1 MPGSSNRKIHICH
14 TKLRYAIILF
24 ISLTAWANTYSQSW
38 LQQINKAKD
47 NQYDDAAQIKRLES
61 LLPQLEKTTY
71 HDTLGL
77 VYYYITW
84 RHTYLNQH
92 EEAISAASSSISNF
106 KKSNHSGYE
115 LPYIYLIRA
124 DQYKVL
130 RQYDLAITDAK
141 AIRNLPLTGKGIE
154 MLGESIRLIAKIY
167 IEKGEY
173 RSAISQLEYTLSS
186 QMKDSLSAF
195 SLTNMYY
202 DLSQAYFNFSDSV
215 SIERALEAISISNH
229 FIPMLEF
236 EDEKLNQK
244 ILNSLQAGNI
254 ELKQNRLED
263 AVSYYEKSR
272 RLIPSDERTLDHH
285 RYYETLT
292 ANLIYA
298 YDLLGLNDKVKQTIE
313 NMKLLDF
320 NSIPVELKEGRSLI
334 YENIASF
341 HRSHNRVKFAE
352 TYMDSFYHLFNLDTE
367 QNITSGSVA
376 SIPFK
381 KRIIKGLLEE
391 IKIAKQKSKSINFEN
406 YDELV
411 LKKMKLIDELID
423 AINQDLLFES
433 SMLQWRE
440 DASESYKIGI
450 DLAYELEDHDAFWR
464 FAEKSKSLAL
474 LDGVSNNILFSQQD
488 SIAESV
494 NILHQLKIRESELVS
509 LNPKSDSILSE
520 LLDNRQKQ
528 SKLLRERDELFRK
541 QIPKISSL
549 DRIKKLSKKH
559 SLIHYTSGLE
569 SMYAIIV
576 QNSNSKIVK
585 LNNID
590 RIEQLTQQVFSILR
604 KPQENNDDLNQ
615 WKQFSNQLFQ
625 YLIQDLGKL
634 EHSLIVIPEGIL
646 SFLPFDALINNDDEY
661 LLFDHNFSY
670 QLSGTFYERSMSS
683 GESINR
689 SSVLLPSYLDS
700 NFQGL
705 YAASSESEL
714 ICNLSTCYVLDSKDL
729 TKDSLY
735 KTISQSDIFHYAG
748 HAVLN
753 KGQSEDSYLALTD
766 SLRLTEREIYNLSN
780 QLKLVTLS
788 ACETGR
794 GQLLKGEGVSNL
806 SRGFIYAGAQSVLHS
821 LWQVN
826 DGSSSQLMNLFY
838 KRLATGESKSTAL
851 RNAKLE
857 FINSSEDFHRT
868 PYYWSS
874 FVLIGNDAPLSFGS
888 YNVYY
893 YLIFGLALLLIALII
908 YRKRLSV

>member
-1 MPGSSNRKIHICH
+1 
-14 TKLRYAIILF
+14 
-24 ISLTAWANTYSQSW
+24 
-38 LQQINKAKD
+38 
-47 NQYDDAAQIKRLES
+47 
-61 LLPQLEKTTY
+61 
-71 HDTLGL
+71 
-77 VYYYITW
+77 
-84 RHTYLNQH
+84 
-92 EEAISAASSSISNF
+92 
-106 KKSNHSGYE
+106 
-115 LPYIYLIRA
+115 
-124 DQYKVL
+124 
-130 RQYDLAITDAK
+130 
-141 AIRNLPLTGKGIE
+141 
-154 MLGESIRLIAKIY
+154 
-167 IEKGEY
+167 
-173 RSAISQLEYTLSS
+173 
-186 QMKDSLSAF
+186 
-195 SLTNMYY
+195 
-202 DLSQAYFNFSDSV
+202 
-215 SIERALEAISISNH
+215 
-229 FIPMLEF
+229 
-236 EDEKLNQK
+236 
-244 ILNSLQAGNI
+244 
-254 ELKQNRLED
+254 
-263 AVSYYEKSR
+263 
-272 RLIPSDERTLDHH
+272 
-285 RYYETLT
+285 
-292 ANLIYA
+292 
-298 YDLLGLNDKVKQTIE
+298 VKQTIE

-661 LLFDHNFSY
+661 FLFDHNFSY